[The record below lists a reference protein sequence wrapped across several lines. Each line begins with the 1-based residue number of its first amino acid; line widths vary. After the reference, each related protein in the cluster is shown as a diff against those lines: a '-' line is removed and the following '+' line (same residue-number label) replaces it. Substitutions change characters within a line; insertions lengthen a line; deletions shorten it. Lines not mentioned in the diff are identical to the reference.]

1 MKIEY
6 FLIAY
11 TICVIIMILLLFLA
25 DKRNDD
31 FNPSISIIALFL
43 IFSPIII
50 FIKLVDELLP
60 RKRYKTYF
68 DKTDTPYAE
77 TFQANKKYHIVWKRM
92 AYKTFLNHK
101 VIKIKLFGFIPIY
114 DSEAT
119 K

>member
-11 TICVIIMILLLFLA
+11 NICIIVMILLLFLTN
-25 DKRNDD
+25 KRNDD
-31 FNPSISIIALFL
+31 FNPTLFTIALFL
-43 IFSPIII
+43 ILSPIII
-50 FIKLVDELLP
+50 FIKLIDEILP

-114 DSEAT
+114 DSEVT
-119 K
+119 E